1 MKAKYIPVILWALCI
16 LIATNN
22 YNFQSLLFAHDI
34 DFNILLLP
42 DLSDLFITSDIQL
55 HSKIYMFQ
63 KTGHALSFGI
73 LYLLMNQAIK
83 DHRVAIVLCSLFAFF
98 TEFLQLFFERS
109 GRLVDV
115 IFDIAGIYAAYRLG
129 VYVQAQGGILPA
141 FSHAKQKIS
150 NALNDNKT
158 H

>member
-1 MKAKYIPVILWALCI
+1 MKAKYIPVLLWALCI

-22 YNFQSLLFAHDI
+22 YNFTALLANDI
-34 DFNILLLP
+34 DFNIRLSP
-42 DLSDLFITSDIQL
+42 NLSDLFITSDIHL
-55 HSKIYMFQ
+55 DSKLYVFQ

-73 LYLLMNQAIK
+73 LYLLMNQALK
-83 DHRVAIVLCSLFAFF
+83 ERQVAFVLCSMFAFF

-115 IFDIAGIYAAYRLG
+115 LIDIAGIYVAYRLSL
-129 VYVQAQGGILPA
+129 YVKAQGGIVPA
-141 FSHAKQKIS
+141 FSHATQTIS
-150 NALNDNKT
+150 NVLKDDKT